1 MLTPV
6 EANLPNFRLYSRQD
20 KKNNRQGLFQ
30 GGPGGAF
37 APPWDPFAPLG
48 IGFSVLLIWGCPSLA
63 LYLAPLE
70 FWNLAFA
77 PSEAKS

>member
-1 MLTPV
+1 MLQ
-6 EANLPNFRLYSRQD
+6 LLHLFDGDWMLYTHNVPIIITLTGFIS
-20 KKNNRQGLFQ
+20 

-37 APPWDPFAPLG
+37 APPRNWLFRPFNMGLSLLGFVFAP
-48 IGFSVLLIWGCPSLA
+48 P
-63 LYLAPLE
+63 PPPPE